1 MKKKSN
7 SGQDTLDSIRRNSAY
22 QSSRKLS
29 LIFSVVVFFAVLIL
43 SYFSTRGMIKS
54 EQVMV
59 LILAAFG
66 GGVSAVILLHFLH
79 AHFDGS
85 DALIQVAKFQERSLR
100 KRNDALTMV
109 EKIREEVEEEKKSES
124 SHSAAVS
131 DENEEN
137 KNELTEEAKQPDAQS
152 SDNPLK

>member
-1 MKKKSN
+1 
-7 SGQDTLDSIRRNSAY
+7 
-22 QSSRKLS
+22 
-29 LIFSVVVFFAVLIL
+29 
-43 SYFSTRGMIKS
+43 
-54 EQVMV
+54 MV

-79 AHFDGS
+79 AHFEVC
-85 DALIQVAKFQERSLR
+85 DALILVAKLQQLSLI
-100 KRNDALTMV
+100 KTNDALTMV
-109 EKIREEVEEEKKSES
+109 QKIREEVEEENKSES

>member
-1 MKKKSN
+1 
-7 SGQDTLDSIRRNSAY
+7 
-22 QSSRKLS
+22 
-29 LIFSVVVFFAVLIL
+29 
-43 SYFSTRGMIKS
+43 MIKS
-54 EQVMV
+54 EQAIV

-66 GGVSAVILLHFLH
+66 GGLSAVILLHFLH

-124 SHSAAVS
+124 SQALPAS

-137 KNELTEEAKQPDAQS
+137 KNEITEEGKEPTAQS
-152 SDNPLK
+152 SDNP

>member
-1 MKKKSN
+1 
-7 SGQDTLDSIRRNSAY
+7 
-22 QSSRKLS
+22 
-29 LIFSVVVFFAVLIL
+29 
-43 SYFSTRGMIKS
+43 MIKS
-54 EQVMV
+54 EQAIV

-66 GGVSAVILLHFLH
+66 GGLSAVILLHILH

-124 SHSAAVS
+124 SLSDTVS
-131 DENEEN
+131 DENDED
-137 KNELTEEAKQPDAQS
+137 KNELTEEAKEPDAQS
-152 SDNPLK
+152 SDNP

>member
-1 MKKKSN
+1 
-7 SGQDTLDSIRRNSAY
+7 
-22 QSSRKLS
+22 
-29 LIFSVVVFFAVLIL
+29 
-43 SYFSTRGMIKS
+43 
-54 EQVMV
+54 MV

-66 GGVSAVILLHFLH
+66 GGVFAVILLHFLH

-109 EKIREEVEEEKKSES
+109 EKIREEVEEEKKLES
-124 SHSAAVS
+124 SHSTPVTH
-131 DENEEN
+131 ENEEN
-137 KNELTEEAKQPDAQS
+137 KNEITEGRDKPTAQS